1 MTDDGGVTSRYRRGA
16 GSAGEREAGM
26 RRAGGTFTFVVKQG
40 GLSAAAGVRATGVAC
55 GLKRNGRP
63 DLALVVADG
72 PATVAATFTRNLVQA
87 APVQVSKRRLRGGRF
102 SALILNSG
110 NANACTGRQGLRDA
124 EMATREVAR
133 LLGRPV
139 GEVFV
144 ASTGV
149 IGKRLDMAALRAGIR
164 AAVAGL
170 SVAGGGKAAQAILTT
185 DTVRKEIAVGFPV
198 QRRQVTVGGMAKGS
212 GMIAPNM
219 ATMLAV
225 IATDAAMSSGTLQRA
240 LAKAVAQSFNCI
252 TVDGDTSTNDMVL
265 CFATGA
271 SGAPRLSAGTAS
283 FRRFQSA
290 LDHVCVSLAKM
301 VARDGEGAT
310 KLAEIRIQGARSA
323 REARLAAEAV
333 ATSPL
338 VKTTL
343 FGEDINWG
351 RMLAAL
357 GRSGAR
363 FDPTRVD
370 LWVDEVSVLRRGESL
385 GDRAEA
391 AANRRLRRREF
402 ALVAGLNAGSARA
415 RLWTTD
421 LSEEYVRINAGY
433 RS

>member
-1 MTDDGGVTSRYRRGA
+1 
-16 GSAGEREAGM
+16 
-26 RRAGGTFTFVVKQG
+26 
-40 GLSAAAGVRATGVAC
+40 
-55 GLKRNGRP
+55 
-63 DLALVVADG
+63 
-72 PATVAATFTRNLVQA
+72 
-87 APVQVSKRRLRGGRF
+87 
-102 SALILNSG
+102 
-110 NANACTGRQGLRDA
+110 
-124 EMATREVAR
+124 
-133 LLGRPV
+133 V

-149 IGKRLDMAALRAGIR
+149 IGKRLDMTALRAGIR
-164 AAVAGL
+164 EAVAGL
-170 SVAGGGKAAQAILTT
+170 SPTGGERAAQAILTT
-185 DTVRKEIAVGFPV
+185 DTVRKEVAVGFPV
-198 QRRQVTVGGMAKGS
+198 GKREIVVAGMAKGS

-225 IATDAAMSSGTLQRA
+225 IATDAAVSAGRLQRA
-240 LAKAVAQSFNCI
+240 LGQAVAQSFNCI

-271 SGAPRLSAGTAS
+271 AGAPPLVAGTAGWQ
-283 FRRFQSA
+283 RFQAA
-290 LDHVCVSLAKM
+290 LAHVCITLAKM
-301 VARDGEGAT
+301 IARDGEGAT
-310 KLAEIRIQGARSA
+310 KLAEIRILGARSEQ
-323 REARLAAEAV
+323 EARRAAETV

-351 RMLAAL
+351 RIMAAL

-370 LWVDEVSVLRRGESL
+370 LWVDEVPVVRRGEGL
-385 GDRAEA
+385 GNRAET

-402 ALVAGLNAGSARA
+402 ALVARLHAGSASA

-421 LSEEYVRINAGY
+421 LSEDYVRINAGY